1 MNTSFTDRCV
11 THITFVAIPTALSCA
26 VLSCA
31 ILSHNA
37 LAQTPS
43 PNGAAELELNGQPL
57 SISEPP
63 TSPTPLV
70 PEEIEIDVHQGTSAR
85 EEQDLQREQEQSVP
99 ENIDQPDLPAGNETP
114 EQDSPDQLEIP

>member
-1 MNTSFTDRCV
+1 MNISFTDRCV
-11 THITFVAIPTALSCA
+11 THITFVAISTALSYV

-31 ILSHNA
+31 ILSQDA
-37 LAQTPS
+37 LAQPPS
-43 PNGAAELELNGQPL
+43 PNGAADLELNEQPP

-63 TSPTPLV
+63 ASPTLLV
-70 PEEIEIDVHQGTSAR
+70 PEELEIDVHQGSPER